1 MDTLPRGS
9 PHPQDIQ
16 SVFDAI
22 DDGPL
27 VDRLNAYRWTGRK
40 GYSPASMWR
49 ACLVRYLL
57 RLRYVRD
64 LIAQLRASRPL
75 RRLCGFRDA
84 VPSEGTFSRFIA
96 RLVCHQDLV
105 NQIIDD
111 ATARVGDALTELH
124 DAGDLPDKAPVPGS
138 QVSIDSTDVP
148 AYGNPRREKLADL
161 EATWGHRT
169 PKSNMDAAGEMF
181 YGYKLHAIC
190 DAYYGTP
197 LAWSLL
203 PANANDSPQLP
214 PLMDHILDRLP
225 DRTVRY
231 LMADRGYDGM
241 PNYQYLDK
249 NRILAVIH
257 IKDTDKGS
265 IYERAASTI

>member
-9 PHPQDIQ
+9 PYPQDIQ

-27 VDRLNAYRWTGRK
+27 LDRLNEYRWTGRK
-40 GYSPASMWR
+40 GYSPESMWR

-64 LIAQLRASRPL
+64 LIAQLKASRPL

-105 NQIIDD
+105 NQAIDD
-111 ATARVGDALTELH
+111 ASARVGDALTKLH

-148 AYGNPRREKLADL
+148 AYGNPRREKLADPD
-161 EATWGHRT
+161 ATWGHRT
-169 PKSNMDAAGEMF
+169 PKVQHGRRRRNVLRLQAPRRLRRLLRHPS
-181 YGYKLHAIC
+181 C
-190 DAYYGTP
+190 VVCCPPTP
-197 LAWSLL
+197 TT
-203 PANANDSPQLP
+203 PRNCRP
-214 PLMDHILDRLP
+214 
-225 DRTVRY
+225 
-231 LMADRGYDGM
+231 
-241 PNYQYLDK
+241 
-249 NRILAVIH
+249 
-257 IKDTDKGS
+257 
-265 IYERAASTI
+265 